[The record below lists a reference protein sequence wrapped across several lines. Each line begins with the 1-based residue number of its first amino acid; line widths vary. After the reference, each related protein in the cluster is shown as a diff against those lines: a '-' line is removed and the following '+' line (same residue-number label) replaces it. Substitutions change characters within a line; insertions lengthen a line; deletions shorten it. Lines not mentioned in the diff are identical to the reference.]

1 MRIKKARQIIK
12 CFTDDTRIRIV
23 NLLEKEPLNVTELCE
38 IIGAS
43 QSSVSKHLARLRLTG
58 VVSDKRKGFNV
69 YYTLTNPENLNH
81 GKLIRCIIEGLS
93 AVEIKGHDLNKLRQ
107 IKKERKKSNIE
118 KKGARNV

>member
-23 NLLEKEPLNVTELCE
+23 NLLEKEPLNVTELCK

-69 YYTLTNPENLNH
+69 YYALNESENLDH
-81 GKLIRCIIEGLS
+81 GKLVSCMIEGLS
-93 AVEIKGHDLNKLRQ
+93 AVEIKKHDLDKLTR
-107 IKKERKKSNIE
+107 IKKERKREVK
-118 KKGARNV
+118 NV